1 MRVEMPQISPVGRY
15 STAQAAEILGVD
27 RHTIMRWH
35 KAGELRA
42 SATNGRRRYY
52 KGTDLMKAFYS
63 H

>member
-1 MRVEMPQISPVGRY
+1 MNPERPDVQIHGLY
-15 STAQAAEILGVD
+15 CQADAARRLGVD

-52 KGTDLMKAFYS
+52 KGTDVMKAYYS

>member
-1 MRVEMPQISPVGRY
+1 MRIELPQISPSGRY
-15 STAQAAEILGVD
+15 TTAQAAEILGVD

-52 KGTDLMKAFYS
+52 KGVDLIRAYNT

>member
-1 MRVEMPQISPVGRY
+1 MKVERPQILPAGRY
-15 STAQAAEILGVD
+15 NTAQAAEILGVD

-42 SATNGRRRYY
+42 SATNGRRRYF
-52 KGTDLMKAFYS
+52 KGTDLMKAYYS

>member
-1 MRVEMPQISPVGRY
+1 MRVEMPQISPAGRY

-35 KAGELRA
+35 KAGELKA
-42 SATNGRRRYY
+42 SASNGKRRYY
-52 KGTDLMKAFYS
+52 KGVDLIRAYNT

>member
-1 MRVEMPQISPVGRY
+1 MRAELPQISPAGRY
-15 STAQAAEILGVD
+15 NTAQAASLLGVD

-42 SATNGRRRYY
+42 SATNGKRRYF
-52 KGTDLMKAFYS
+52 KGTDLMKAYYS